1 MAEEH
6 GGFEIRMHS
15 LEDYRF
21 QVDFNDPAIAP
32 LLVDEPVPLG
42 AGSGPN
48 ASRLLATA
56 VGNCLSA
63 SLVFCLRKAH
73 QAPDK
78 VETTVRGT
86 MTRNEQGRLR
96 IAGFDVAIEVNGN
109 FDSQGRF
116 DRCLGMFEDFCV
128 VTASV
133 RQGIPVKV
141 TVYMNGTQVHQSAD

>member
-1 MAEEH
+1 MSEQ
-6 GGFEIRMHS
+6 GSFEIRMQS
-15 LEDYRF
+15 GEGYRF

-32 LLVDEPVPLG
+32 LLVDEPAPLG

-63 SLVFCLRKAH
+63 SLLFCLRKAH
-73 QAPDK
+73 VAPDS
-78 VETTVRGT
+78 VSTTVRGN
-86 MTRNEQGRLR
+86 MVRNEQGRLR
-96 IAGFDVAIEVNGN
+96 IGGFEVAIEVSGE

-133 RQGIPVKV
+133 RQGIPVQV
-141 TVYMNGTQVHQSAD
+141 TVHMNGTQVHQSTD